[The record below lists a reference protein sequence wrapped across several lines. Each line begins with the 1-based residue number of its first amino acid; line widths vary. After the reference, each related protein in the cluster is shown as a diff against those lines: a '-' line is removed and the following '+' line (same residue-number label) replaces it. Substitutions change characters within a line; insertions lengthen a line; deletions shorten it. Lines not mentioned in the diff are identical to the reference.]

1 MLNSKVGSLIF
12 RLSCPAIAGM
22 ILYSLLSII
31 DTIFVARLGAL
42 PLAALTLTIP
52 IQILLVS
59 LSSATGTG
67 ITSLIG
73 RTLGKSNIRMANNI
87 AWHGIIIS
95 LVYGLGFMLLGFMY
109 VDSLLLL
116 FGCTAAAFSLC
127 HDYLLIVLSGS
138 MSIFIPMT
146 LGNIIQGEG
155 NTMTPALVSLSGMV
169 LNVLFDPL
177 FMFGIGIFPP
187 LGLNGAAVA
196 GILAQIICTF
206 LMIIIIKSR
215 PGILTWNTSHFRPDW
230 EIIKGIYQVGMPTM
244 VMELAGVVVLALL
257 NRVLVGYGYTAV
269 AAMGIFMRV
278 RSLAYMPVF
287 GLSNAVMPVAA
298 FAYGAS
304 KLERV
309 KETLVKSISLAVL
322 FISAGWLIMQL
333 QPVWIMS
340 FFTRDVYLVKVGE
353 SCLRL
358 STLFL
363 PVMGPLIM
371 LSTVL
376 QATGRGMQA
385 MWIFL
390 SRQGIFCLLIFLLS
404 GWYDLQGVWLA
415 FSISELLSAVMAV
428 PFIWHFWE
436 AQSRKKI
443 PVQTIFMGRYL
454 VNRWW
459 AWLR

>member
-169 LNVLFDPL
+169 LNVLFV
-177 FMFGIGIFPP
+177 IIVQNIF
-187 LGLNGAAVA
+187 
-196 GILAQIICTF
+196 
-206 LMIIIIKSR
+206 
-215 PGILTWNTSHFRPDW
+215 
-230 EIIKGIYQVGMPTM
+230 
-244 VMELAGVVVLALL
+244 
-257 NRVLVGYGYTAV
+257 
-269 AAMGIFMRV
+269 
-278 RSLAYMPVF
+278 
-287 GLSNAVMPVAA
+287 
-298 FAYGAS
+298 
-304 KLERV
+304 
-309 KETLVKSISLAVL
+309 
-322 FISAGWLIMQL
+322 
-333 QPVWIMS
+333 
-340 FFTRDVYLVKVGE
+340 
-353 SCLRL
+353 
-358 STLFL
+358 
-363 PVMGPLIM
+363 
-371 LSTVL
+371 
-376 QATGRGMQA
+376 
-385 MWIFL
+385 
-390 SRQGIFCLLIFLLS
+390 
-404 GWYDLQGVWLA
+404 
-415 FSISELLSAVMAV
+415 
-428 PFIWHFWE
+428 
-436 AQSRKKI
+436 
-443 PVQTIFMGRYL
+443 TIFII
-454 VNRWW
+454 
-459 AWLR
+459 

>member
-1 MLNSKVGSLIF
+1 MGSLII
-12 RLSCPAIAGM
+12 RLSGPAIAGM

-52 IQILLVS
+52 VQILLVS

-73 RTLGKSNIRMANNI
+73 RTLGSSNIKMANNI

-95 LVYGLGFMLLGFMY
+95 LVYGLGFMLLGLMY

-127 HDYLLIVLSGS
+127 HDYLFIVLSGS

-155 NTMTPALVSLSGMV
+155 NTVTPVLVSLCGMV
-169 LNVLFDPL
+169 LNVLLDPL

-196 GILAQIICTF
+196 GILAQIICTV
-206 LMIIIIKSR
+206 LMIIIIRKSHF
-215 PGILTWNTSHFRPDW
+215 GILTWNISHFRADW
-230 EIIKGIYQVGMPTM
+230 QIIKGIYQVGMPTM

-257 NRVLVGYGYTAV
+257 NRVLVGYGFTAV

-287 GLSNAVMPVAA
+287 GLANAVMPVAA
-298 FAYGAS
+298 FAFGAG

-309 KETLVKSISLAVL
+309 KETLVKSISLAVF
-322 FISAGWLIMQL
+322 FITAGWLFMQL
-333 QPVWIMS
+333 QPAWIMS
-340 FFTRDVYLVKVGE
+340 FFTQDAYLIKVGE
-353 SCLRL
+353 SCIRL
-358 STLFL
+358 TTLFL

-376 QATGRGMQA
+376 QSTGRGMQA

-390 SRQGIFCLLIFLLS
+390 SRQGVFCLLIFLLS

-436 AQSRKKI
+436 EQSRKKI